1 MRLTSQE
8 EYGLRCLLQVARAS
22 GSERTISIREVATAE
37 GLGVEYAAKMLSAL
51 RKAELVE
58 SRRGARG
65 GYRLCGAPHEVT
77 VWAVLEALDGAPF
90 TEDFC
95 DGHGGQLPVC
105 VHSGMGCSVR
115 VLWRWVGGALRTAL
129 ERVTLADLLAGSG
142 PVVGALS
149 GARQE
154 PVWAEGGSAS

>member
-22 GSERTISIREVATAE
+22 SLNRTISIREVAGAE
-37 GLGVEYAAKMLSAL
+37 GLGVEYTAKMLAVL

-58 SRRGARG
+58 SRRGAHG
-65 GYRLCGAPHEVT
+65 GYRLSGRPEEVT
-77 VWAVLEALDGAPF
+77 VWDVLEVLDRAPF
-90 TEDFC
+90 NEDFC
-95 DGHGGQLPVC
+95 EGHGGQRTTC

-115 VLWRWVGGALRTAL
+115 VLWRWVSGALRAAL

-149 GARQE
+149 GLKPE
-154 PVWAEGGSAS
+154 LVVAEGGGL